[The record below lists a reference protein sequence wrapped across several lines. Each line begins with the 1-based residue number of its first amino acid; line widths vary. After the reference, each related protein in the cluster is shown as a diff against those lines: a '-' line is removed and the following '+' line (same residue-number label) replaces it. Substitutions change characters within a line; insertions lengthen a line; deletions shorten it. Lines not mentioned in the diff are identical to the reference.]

1 MGNLSSK
8 LNRKVYSPVNELD
21 FKVGLERTLAGLR
34 KIKKVGLCQ

>member
-8 LNRKVYSPVNELD
+8 LNRKVYSFVNELD
-21 FKVGLERTLAGLR
+21 FKVGLERTLAVLR